1 MLEFL
6 LTNKFNKNTDM
17 PKYSQIFTQVMQLLD
32 WKLFDGI
39 VNKYEGD
46 RGAKGISCRSLL
58 ATMIFACLAGADSLK
73 PTVEA
78 LETIGGTLPNLGVER
93 VPSRSN
99 LGYCLAHRPAGLFR
113 EFFEAYASSLSKRLY
128 GKHKPNRLKRKVF
141 SVDSTVISLCLSL
154 FDWAKFHH
162 RKGAAKAHTLLDHD
176 GLIPSVVQ
184 VTAGSEH
191 DAPVFE
197 RMLDDLA
204 WKLLPGSIVLMDRGY
219 VSFDLFRKMS
229 DMGLVFV
236 TRLKKN
242 MVYEV
247 KEEYAV
253 PKVSGLVSDRK
264 VFFQSQA
271 GKECSEL
278 RLVTAKVVVR
288 GKEKSMS
295 FLTNSTTLAASTIVL
310 LYKAR
315 WEVENFFK
323 SLKQNLEIE
332 SFMGTSKNAVEI
344 QIYASMISMLLLK
357 ELKKVSDSK
366 RKEADLEP
374 FGFSSFVTSL
384 RPSLFRLMP
393 LENWLQ
399 KPFAPPDETESSGQQ
414 NLFPPGFLGQQ
425 SVPQRKILPQQPLRL

>member
-1 MLEFL
+1 
-6 LTNKFNKNTDM
+6 M
-17 PKYSQIFTQVMQLLD
+17 PKYTQIFTQVLQLLD

-253 PKVSGLVSDRK
+253 PKVS
-264 VFFQSQA
+264 
-271 GKECSEL
+271 EL

-393 LENWLQ
+393 LEN
-399 KPFAPPDETESSGQQ
+399 
-414 NLFPPGFLGQQ
+414 
-425 SVPQRKILPQQPLRL
+425 